1 MFSFFDGDD
10 ISQNV
15 CYQMP
20 LAAGICSLFGFLIE
34 NDIAFELEVENILQI
49 SNFRQTIR
57 INLWRTVFL
66 QKISPWYMHN
76 DLFL

>member
-1 MFSFFDGDD
+1 
-10 ISQNV
+10 
-15 CYQMP
+15 MP
-20 LAAGICSLFGFLIE
+20 LAARIFSLFVFLIE
-34 NDIAFELEVENILQI
+34 NDIAFELEVENILKI

-66 QKISPWYMHN
+66 QKISSWHMHN